1 MPYSEIIN
9 IYVLIFTK
17 IIERRY
23 AKCPSQINKKTS
35 CCNIVK
41 YSSLLCFK
49 AFLSPLSHCFDSAG
63 VVTPPKRENRLQRK
77 SESLDEY
84 LGRFRH
90 TGGRLPLCNF
100 RLVVC

>member
-1 MPYSEIIN
+1 MPYIEIIN
-9 IYVLIFTK
+9 IYILIFTK

-49 AFLSPLSHCFDSAG
+49 AFLSPLSRHFDSAG

-90 TGGRLPLCNF
+90 TGG
-100 RLVVC
+100 